1 MKTYN
6 KIFHVNPIGR
16 DLVIL
21 IFTGM
26 LGAIALVAAGLA
38 LLNQL

>member
-1 MKTYN
+1 MKTAS

-26 LGAIALVAAGLA
+26 LVAVTLVTAGLI
-38 LLNQL
+38 LINQL

>member
-1 MKTYN
+1 MKAQS

-26 LGAIALVAAGLA
+26 VAAISLVTAA
-38 LLNQL
+38 LILINQL